1 MKILFVGNSFT
12 ARNDVPGMIAT
23 MAGSRGERLDHE
35 IISRGGASLRS
46 HWNRGDAR
54 AAIAGGRFHTVV
66 LQEQS
71 TLPVRNP
78 VRMHENVRLFAEP
91 IATAG
96 ARAALYVTWA
106 RQQSPDA
113 QQAITGA
120 YTTIA
125 REIGAIV
132 VPVGPVWHRF
142 RTAHAE
148 PVLYDRDMSHP
159 SAAGSYLAACVFF
172 TVLFRQSPLGLPVLV
187 PNLTDAAARALQTAA
202 AGAAEHKTTGD
213 T

>member
-12 ARNDVPGMIAT
+12 ARNDVPGMIAR
-23 MAGSRGERLDHE
+23 MASSRGERLDHE
-35 IISRGGASLRS
+35 IISRGGASLRA
-46 HWNRGDAR
+46 HWNRGDAQS
-54 AAIAGGRFHTVV
+54 AIADGGFDTVV

-78 VRMHENVRLFAEP
+78 RRMHENVRLFAGP
-91 IATAG
+91 IAAAG

-113 QQAITGA
+113 QQAITEA

-125 REIGAIV
+125 REMGAV
-132 VPVGPVWHRF
+132 LVPVGPVWHRF

-172 TVLFRQSPLGLPVLV
+172 TVLFRQSPLGLPVLI
-187 PNLTDAAARALQTAA
+187 PNLASAAARALQAA
-202 AGAAEHKTTGD
+202 AADAGEHQTTGE

>member
-12 ARNDVPGMIAT
+12 ARNDVPGMIAG
-23 MAGSRGERLDHE
+23 MASSRGEQLDHE
-35 IISRGGASLRS
+35 IISRGGASLRA
-46 HWNRGDAR
+46 HWNRGDAQ
-54 AAIAGGRFHTVV
+54 AAIADRRFDTVV

-78 VRMHENVRLFAEP
+78 RRMHENVRLFAGP
-91 IATAG
+91 ISAAG
-96 ARAALYVTWA
+96 SRAALYVTWA
-106 RQQSPDA
+106 RQQAPEA
-113 QQAITGA
+113 QHAITEA

-125 REIGAIV
+125 REIGAV
-132 VPVGPVWHRF
+132 LVPVGPVWHRF

-148 PVLYDRDMSHP
+148 PALYDRDMSHP

-172 TVLFRQSPLGLPVLV
+172 TVLFRQSPVGLPVLV
-187 PNLTDAAARALQTAA
+187 PNLTDAAARVLQSAA
-202 AGAAEHKTTGD
+202 AGAAEHQITGD